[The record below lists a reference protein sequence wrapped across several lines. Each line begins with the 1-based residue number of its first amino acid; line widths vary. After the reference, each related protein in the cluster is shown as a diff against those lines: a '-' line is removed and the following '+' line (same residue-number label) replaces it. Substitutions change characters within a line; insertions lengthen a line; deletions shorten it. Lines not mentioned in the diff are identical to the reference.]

1 MNSFRTSA
9 FIVSAFFTSL
19 LVSAQPALT
28 IVQPAQP
35 DVSMISAPAALA
47 DAPETS
53 SPERWPAAEAGPS
66 ISGSWSLSD
75 GPLTVEVLDGMSRPM
90 VRLTAPAT
98 DADLLRLPTLPMP
111 AGTYT
116 VRVRDARGAELHQQ
130 RIAYRP

>member
-9 FIVSAFFTSL
+9 FIVSALLTSL

-35 DVSMISAPAALA
+35 DVSMISAPAALS
-47 DAPETS
+47 DAPEAAAA
-53 SPERWPAAEAGPS
+53 ERWPVAAAGPR

-75 GPLTVEVLDGMSRPM
+75 GPLTVEVLDGMRRPM
-90 VRLTAPAT
+90 VRLIAPAT
-98 DADLLRLPTLPMP
+98 DADLLRLPTLPLP

-116 VRVRDARGAELHQQ
+116 VRVRDAHGAELHQQ